1 MFHRLSTLAAVASL
15 VLCVATCVLWVRSYR
30 TGFVVRYVTAG
41 GYGACVGS
49 IPGVLGT
56 GVEAGP
62 PPPPTGP
69 RWVAGWLRWN
79 SGRTRHDRLTSGDV
93 QPPGGVYGFYAE
105 RRLAESDRRSPGWER
120 RALAGVVCRPGGV
133 HRVRASA
140 SMVRRRRPGDA
151 SDGACRGP
159 GPRRPTDAGW
169 NLPRV
174 RVRPPRHARPV
185 PGVRGGVDN
194 EIGNYASPMS
204 HDR

>member
-120 RALAGVVCRPGGV
+120 RALAGWYADPEAYT
-133 HRVRASA
+133 ASA
-140 SMVRRRRPGDA
+140 QAPAWSVAAVLAM
-151 SDGACRGP
+151 
-159 GPRRPTDAGW
+159 
-169 NLPRV
+169 LPMARV
-174 RVRPPRHARPV
+174 VAR
-185 PGVRGGVDN
+185 VRGGRQTPAGICPACGYDLRATPGRCP
-194 EIGNYASPMS
+194 ECGAESTTRS
-204 HDR
+204 ETTHRR